1 MKLTLFVL
9 LLVFTLSSFAT
20 QSGDSYELIQSS
32 KNTAY
37 ADSTQEFNP
46 PEGIEKTEPHFE
58 VNGHKFWIII
68 DNKRSSE
75 TYDESS
81 EIYQYYS
88 QIPETLLQINEDIS
102 HATVIYKDSKN
113 IFAVVELQNESE
125 E

>member
-1 MKLTLFVL
+1 MKSILFIL
-9 LLVFTLSSFAT
+9 LFTFALSSFAT

-32 KNTAY
+32 ENTAY

-75 TYDESS
+75 TYDENS
-81 EIYQYYS
+81 EVYQYYS

-102 HATVIYKDSKN
+102 QASIVYKDSN
-113 IFAVVELQNESE
+113 RIYAVIEIATK
-125 E
+125 